1 MKKASSFFKTIS
13 MISCMSS
20 IMSWL
25 FYIVVFGM
33 RIDHTIGDFVRTF
46 IFSTACIF
54 VDLISCYIVNYIES
68 VEKHNQSKKRV
79 SEQIKEIA
87 IRENRLFMNIN
98 V

>member
-13 MISCMSS
+13 MISFMSS

-25 FYIVVFGM
+25 FYIVVFDM
-33 RIDHTIGDFVRTF
+33 RTDHTVGDFARTL
-46 IFSTACIF
+46 IFSMTGVA
-54 VDLISCYIVNYIES
+54 VGLISCYVVSYIES

-79 SEQIKEIA
+79 SEQVKEIA

>member
-13 MISCMSS
+13 MISFMSS

-25 FYIVVFGM
+25 FYIVVFDM
-33 RIDHTIGDFVRTF
+33 RTDHTVGDFARTL
-46 IFSTACIF
+46 IFSMAGVAIG
-54 VDLISCYIVNYIES
+54 LISCYVVSYIES

>member
-13 MISCMSS
+13 MISFMSS

-25 FYIVVFGM
+25 FYIVVFDM
-33 RIDHTIGDFVRTF
+33 RTDHTVGDFARTL
-46 IFSTACIF
+46 IFSMAC
-54 VDLISCYIVNYIES
+54 VVVSLISCGIVSHIES
-68 VEKHNQSKKRV
+68 VEKHNQSKKRI
-79 SEQIKEIA
+79 SEQVKEIA

>member
-1 MKKASSFFKTIS
+1 MKKASSFFKTMS
-13 MISCMSS
+13 MISFMSS

-25 FYIVVFGM
+25 FYIVVFDM
-33 RIDHTIGDFVRTF
+33 RTDHTVGDFARTL
-46 IFSTACIF
+46 IFSMTGVA
-54 VDLISCYIVNYIES
+54 VGLISCYVVSYIES

-79 SEQIKEIA
+79 SEQVKEIA

>member
-13 MISCMSS
+13 MISFMSS
-20 IMSWL
+20 VMSWL
-25 FYIVVFGM
+25 FYVVVFDM
-33 RIDHTIGDFVRTF
+33 RTDHTVGDFARTL
-46 IFSTACIF
+46 IFSMAC
-54 VDLISCYIVNYIES
+54 VAVGLISCYIVSYIES

-79 SEQIKEIA
+79 SEQIEEIA